1 MSTLYTLP
9 AFIAS
14 FALALSYTAL
24 FLLAYTQITPHRE
37 WTLIKQGNA
46 PAALSL
52 GGALIGFCLPLGS
65 VIAHSVSL
73 GDMAVWAGVA
83 LLAQIGVFF
92 VLYLVVPKICEQIA
106 AGQWSAAI
114 TAALAAVSV
123 GVLNAACMTY

>member
-9 AFIAS
+9 AFILS
-14 FALALSYTAL
+14 FGLALAYAAL
-24 FLLAYTQITPHRE
+24 FLAVYTLVTPHRE

-52 GGALIGFCLPLGS
+52 GGALLGFCLPLGS
-65 VIAHSVSL
+65 VIAHSVGL
-73 GDMAVWAGVA
+73 ADIAVWAGVA
-83 LLAQIGVFF
+83 LLAQVGVFF
-92 VLYLVVPKICEQIA
+92 VLYMVVPRLCEQIA

-114 TAALAAVSV
+114 TAAFAAIAV